1 MTVVY
6 SIPTPVVLIRAR
18 PGVAS
23 CPRLSSPSENQ
34 TEVRL
39 ALDSAEKLWA
49 LFESELRYRRVFVA
63 GRFALAD
70 RERCSLIV
78 VHPDGRQFSIA
89 AETVF
94 IKSDEPGAG
103 VGLALVGLDA
113 AKLVELEAFVRQPA
127 EAPSAVAAGPRNVFD
142 RIRQL
147 GLRERETVARQGLLA
162 DRVALERAFGSGVW
176 EGLLRN
182 PQLTTPEVAQIA
194 KKGALPVP
202 LVAMIV
208 ANNGWL
214 ASGEVRRALL
224 GNPRVAGAHL
234 DRVLQ
239 ATPRVELKQIAKM
252 SPYRSLVR
260 AAAKKLV
267 GASGAE

>member
-1 MTVVY
+1 M
-6 SIPTPVVLIRAR
+6 
-18 PGVAS
+18 
-23 CPRLSSPSENQ
+23 
-34 TEVRL
+34 
-39 ALDSAEKLWA
+39 
-49 LFESELRYRRVFVA
+49 
-63 GRFALAD
+63 
-70 RERCSLIV
+70 
-78 VHPDGRQFSIA
+78 HPDGRQFSIA